1 MLTQPTTVTY
11 IGGLGGMRSPVTV
24 PAWEAE
30 LMIANGDWT
39 LADGEQLPEVIE
51 QPVAPA
57 EGG

>member
-1 MLTQPTTVTY
+1 VLTQPTTVVY
-11 IGGLGGMRSPVTV
+11 VGGLGGMRSPQTV

-30 LMIANGDWT
+30 LMIANGDWE
-39 LADGEQLPEVIE
+39 LSAGEELPAVIE

>member
-11 IGGLGGMRSPVTV
+11 IGGLGGMRSPQTV
-24 PAWEAE
+24 SAHEAE
-30 LMIANGDWT
+30 LMIANGDWE
-39 LADGEQLPEVIE
+39 LADGEELPTVIE